1 MIGSARFTF
10 HDLAPGEESFRD
22 AVLRG
27 LGRARKSIPCKFLY
41 DTRGSA
47 LFEAICRLPEYY
59 PTRTEIAILEANAA
73 EIAAQIGPHGRL
85 IEFGS
90 GASTKARILL
100 QALDRPAAYVP
111 VDISREH
118 LRDAAGSLAE
128 DFPWLPVVAVC
139 ADYTRPFPLPP
150 LPGPDGKRVGFF
162 PGSTI
167 GNFEPDAAVDFLA
180 NYARI
185 LGHGGEMLIGVDLK
199 KDPKIL
205 DAAYNDR
212 AGVTAE
218 FNLNLLERIN
228 RELDGD
234 LDIDRFEHVAFYN
247 ETEGRI
253 EIYIRSLA
261 NQEAWIAGTPI
272 HFGAGELIH
281 TEYSY
286 KYSVPEFRTLAARAG
301 FRPLDTWTDPAQ
313 LFSVHYFRPN
323 FDHFL
328 IQAIGK
334 T

>member
-1 MIGSARFTF
+1 MTSRSRFTF

-22 AVLRG
+22 AVLKG
-27 LGRARKSIPCKFLY
+27 LGRTPKSIPCKFFY
-41 DTRGSA
+41 DARGSA

-59 PTRTEIAILEANAA
+59 LTRSEVAILEENAA
-73 EIAAQIGPHGRL
+73 QIAAQIGAHSRL

-100 QALDRPAAYVP
+100 RALDRPAAYVP

-118 LRDAAGSLAE
+118 LRDAAISLAE
-128 DFPWLPVVAVC
+128 DFPSLHVVAVC
-139 ADYTRPFPLPP
+139 ADYTRAFPLPP
-150 LPGPDGKRVGFF
+150 LPGPSGRRVGFF

-180 NYARI
+180 NYARV
-185 LGHGGEMLIGVDLK
+185 LGPGGEMLIGVDLK
-199 KDPKIL
+199 KNPAIL

-218 FNLNLLERIN
+218 FNLNLIERIN

-247 ETEGRI
+247 EAEGRI

-261 NQEAWIAGTPI
+261 NQEAWIAGTPVL
-272 HFGAGELIH
+272 FTEGELIH

-286 KYSVPEFRTLAARAG
+286 KYSVPEFRALAAKAG
-301 FRPLDTWTDPAQ
+301 FRPVDTWTDPAE
-313 LFSVHYFRPN
+313 LFSVHYFR
-323 FDHFL
+323 L
-328 IQAIGK
+328 G
-334 T
+334 

>member
-1 MIGSARFTF
+1 MTSRSRFTF

-22 AVLRG
+22 AVLKG
-27 LGRARKSIPCKFLY
+27 LGRTPKSIPCKFFY
-41 DTRGSA
+41 DARGSA

-59 PTRTEIAILEANAA
+59 LTRSEVAILEENAA
-73 EIAAQIGPHGRL
+73 EIAAHIGAHSRL

-100 QALDRPAAYVP
+100 RALDRPAAYVP

-118 LRDAAGSLAE
+118 LRDAAISLAE
-128 DFPWLPVVAVC
+128 DFPSLHVVAVC
-139 ADYTRPFPLPP
+139 ADYTRAFPLPP
-150 LPGPDGKRVGFF
+150 LPGPSGKRVGFF

-185 LGHGGEMLIGVDLK
+185 LGPGGEMLIGVDLK
-199 KDPKIL
+199 KDPAIL

-218 FNLNLLERIN
+218 FNLNLIERVN

-234 LDIDRFEHVAFYN
+234 LDIARFEHVAFYN
-247 ETEGRI
+247 EADGRI

-261 NQEAWIAGTPI
+261 NQEAWIAGTPVL
-272 HFGAGELIH
+272 FTKGELIH

-286 KYSVPEFRTLAARAG
+286 KYSVPEFRALAAKAS
-301 FRPLDTWTDPAQ
+301 FHPVDTWIDPAE
-313 LFSVHYFRPN
+313 LFSVHYFR
-323 FDHFL
+323 L
-328 IQAIGK
+328 G
-334 T
+334 